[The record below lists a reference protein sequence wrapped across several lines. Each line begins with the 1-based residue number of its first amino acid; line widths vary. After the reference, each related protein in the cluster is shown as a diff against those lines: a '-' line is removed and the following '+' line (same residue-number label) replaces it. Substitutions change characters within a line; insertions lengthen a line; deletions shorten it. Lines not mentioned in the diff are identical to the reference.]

1 MYPSEKYV
9 LYVDDEPQALKYFQ
23 QFFGDRF
30 KILTAISAAAALELF
45 DQRADEI
52 AVLIT
57 DQRMPGTTGVQL
69 MEQIRSRHPNIVRV
83 LTTAHT
89 HLESAIQAVNEGGAF
104 RYLTKPWNE
113 DDMIGTLLRAGEY
126 HAAMEDRDRLLQEKL
141 SVLHRLIVMDRVR
154 GLATAATALDGRI
167 RRAWPALV
175 EYMRQSPVNER
186 VRLQM
191 DEIAEMNMLTIA
203 RHEAEQ
209 MVSTVEMLLADS
221 VKQSTGKEDGID
233 VGELVQQFVQS
244 TQRSLAEDDLE
255 LSVSGSNQ
263 VTRIASDRGMVT
275 RLLQMMVRRVA
286 DVQENPGQV
295 VIELQDASDGI
306 QLTVRGQFARLND
319 EQVASFFAAAIPLQK
334 WPIGLDMDLLSCF
347 MNAYHLGG
355 SLTVDVA
362 NHAGPALTAT
372 LPREIPAE
380 TETVRDS
387 AWFDTVYESLQQ
399 WQQEVLA

>member
-1 MYPSEKYV
+1 MYPSVKSI

-23 QFFGDRF
+23 QLFGDRF
-30 KILTAISAAAALELF
+30 RIVTAISASAALELF

-52 AVLIT
+52 AVLVT

-69 MEQIRSRHPNIVRV
+69 MEQIRSRHPNVVRV

-113 DDMIGTLLRAGEY
+113 EEMIGTLLRAGEY

-167 RRAWPALV
+167 QNAWPALV
-175 EYMRQSPVNER
+175 EYMRQSPVSER

-191 DEIAEMNMLTIA
+191 DEISGMNMLTIA
-203 RHEAEQ
+203 RREAEQ
-209 MVSTVEMLLADS
+209 MVATVDMLLADTIQ
-221 VKQSTGKEDGID
+221 QSTGKEDVD
-233 VGELVQQFVQS
+233 LNELVQQFVQAVHD
-244 TQRSLAEDDLE
+244 SLAEDDLE
-255 LSVSGSNQ
+255 LSVSAAPQ
-263 VTRIASDRGMVT
+263 VGKIATDRGMVT
-275 RLLQMMVRRVA
+275 RLLQIMVRRIA
-286 DVQENPGQV
+286 DVQESPGQI
-295 VIELQDASDGI
+295 VIELQDTHDEV
-306 QLTVRGQFARLND
+306 QLTVRGHFGPLQD
-319 EQVASFFAAAIPLQK
+319 EQAASLFAAAIPLQK

-347 MNAYHLGG
+347 MNVHHLGG
-355 SLTVDVA
+355 SLAIDA
-362 NHAGPALTAT
+362 RHQAGPRLTVT
-372 LPREIPAE
+372 LPRELPAE

-387 AWFDTVYESLQQ
+387 RWFETVYESLQQ
-399 WQQEVLA
+399 WQQEILA